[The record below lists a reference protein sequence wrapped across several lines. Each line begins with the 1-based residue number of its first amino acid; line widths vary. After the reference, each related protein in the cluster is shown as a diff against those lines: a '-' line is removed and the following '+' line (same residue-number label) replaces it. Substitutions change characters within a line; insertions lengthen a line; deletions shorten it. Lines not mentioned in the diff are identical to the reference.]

1 MMREKKGLIGW
12 KRKRACVRGGGAL
25 DTTAFKGASAVEE
38 EAGLIVEME
47 GKEDRIGLF
56 SRDVASGAGLR
67 EALETSERGATWNG
81 PLEGGL
87 ARRPPI
93 GP

>member
-1 MMREKKGLIGW
+1 MDRLRKETGGGGTFGHDSLKGGLH
-12 KRKRACVRGGGAL
+12 RGGRGGAN
-25 DTTAFKGASAVEE
+25 S
-38 EAGLIVEME
+38 EME

-81 PLEGGL
+81 PLEGGV
-87 ARRPPI
+87 ARWPPI